1 MLRGKRIIL
10 GVCGGIAAY
19 KIALLTRLLVKDGA
33 TVQVVMTLAAHDFI
47 TPLTLSTLSRNPVLT
62 SFSKGETG
70 EWNSH
75 VQLGLWADVMVIAP
89 ATANTIAKMAH
100 GLCDNLLVATY
111 LSARC
116 PVFLAPAMDLDMLQ
130 HASVKDNLEKLLSF
144 GNHIIDPGVGEL
156 ASGLSGH
163 GRMAE
168 PEEILIKLQNFLSSA
183 QPLRG
188 MKALVTAGPTH
199 EAIDPVRFIGNH
211 SSGKMGFALAEA
223 LADRGADVALV
234 CGPTQQHTNHPG
246 ISVTHVTSAAQMY
259 EACTARFAEAD
270 ITVLAAAVAD
280 YRPVVQ
286 APEKIKKKDEN
297 LMLELTKTHDIAA
310 ELGKQKRAGQ
320 LIVGFALE
328 TNDEHANALKKLSA
342 KNFDMIVLNSLQDK
356 GAGFGH
362 DTNKVTIIDRNE
374 QVTTFELKDKR
385 EVASDIINALIG
397 FSRAGSRVTSGN

>member
-1 MLRGKRIIL
+1 MLRGKRILL

-19 KIALLTRLLVKDGA
+19 KSAVLTRLLIKDGA
-33 TVQVVMTLAAHDFI
+33 SVQVVMTPAAQDFI
-47 TPLTLSTLSRNPVLT
+47 TPLTLATLSRNPVLT
-62 SFSKGETG
+62 TFSRSDTG

-75 VQLGLWADVMVIAP
+75 VQLGLWADALVIAP
-89 ATANTIAKMAH
+89 ATANTIGKMSH
-100 GLCDNLLVATY
+100 GLCDNLLLATY

-130 HASVKDNLEKLLSF
+130 HPSVKDNLEKLLTY

-168 PEEILIKLQNFLSSA
+168 PEEILQKLRTFFSEL

-188 MKALVTAGPTH
+188 KKALVTAGPTL
-199 EAIDPVRFIGNH
+199 EAIDPVRFISNH
-211 SSGKMGFALAEA
+211 SSGKMGFAIAEV
-223 LADRGADVALV
+223 LADRGAEVQLV

-246 ISVTHVTSAAQMY
+246 INVIQVTSAAQMY
-259 EACTARFAEAD
+259 ESCTTRFDTAD

-280 YRPVVQ
+280 YRPVTP
-286 APEKIKKKDEN
+286 ASEKIKKNGEH
-297 LMLELTKTHDIAA
+297 LTLELTRTHDIAA
-310 ELGKQKRAGQ
+310 ELGKRKRDDQ

-328 TNDEHANALKKLSA
+328 TNNERANALKKLSA
-342 KNFDMIVLNSLQDK
+342 KNFDLIVLNSLQDE

-362 DTNKVTIIDRNE
+362 DTNKVTIIDKLE
-374 QVTTFELKDKR
+374 HATTFDLKDKSA
-385 EVASDIINALIG
+385 VANDIVDALLG
-397 FSRAGSRVTSGN
+397 YSRQRSTITEL